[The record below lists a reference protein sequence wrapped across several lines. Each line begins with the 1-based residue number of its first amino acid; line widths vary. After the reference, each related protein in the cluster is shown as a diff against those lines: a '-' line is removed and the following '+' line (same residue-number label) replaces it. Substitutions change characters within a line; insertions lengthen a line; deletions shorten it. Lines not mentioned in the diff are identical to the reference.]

1 MKYSVNISIN
11 AGDAQEAKRTAQL
24 LQNIANRTDAETKD
38 FLYQKVKENPNYFKA
53 IADKL
58 KNPVIQKMLS

>member
-1 MKYSVNISIN
+1 MKYNVNISIN

-38 FLYQKVKENPNYFKA
+38 FLYKKVKANPNYFKI